1 MAKYCCRVCVCVCNT
16 HIHTPQNLGL
26 ERDKHMYSRKA
37 APTNSEVS
45 HTHTH
50 QTPPQGC
57 GGSRGGEEVGGGG
70 RRGGAKGMDT
80 GDKETEETDG
90 NDAEAPCVRELKQ
103 AVRGALVKRQK
114 LLNDE
119 YSFLETGKGILE
131 YCQTI
136 VKAGVV
142 QAPGAAQDAAKRGD
156 GLTEE
161 EKTVLAKAKAI
172 ELKHKQ
178 KSKWPEPP
186 RRKVHHDYL
195 LEEMTWLA
203 TDFRQERKW
212 KMAVAKKVAY
222 AVVKWHKERQNRA
235 DRADKDKDNKAKK
248 NAAKIAKEV
257 KRFWTQIQT
266 LAQHKQQVQVDVEKK
281 KMLGKHLDF
290 LVDQTEKYST
300 MIAQDLAAPA
310 VQVPSAVKR
319 DEVKQTP
326 ARGSRT
332 SGGDDDMDASPA
344 QEPVDPTDGDFA
356 AGEEEEDDE
365 ETMEE
370 AEKEMNKAEVEQE
383 VGELT
388 KEQDMPIAELLAK
401 YGIVKGEAAD
411 DDDDEEED
419 AGDDDDD
426 DDEDDEEDGEDEK
439 GESETSAMLVDETKD
454 EKPNMGGEGAD
465 KGAGKEGEG
474 KGAAAGEDESGFS
487 AEAKDVADS
496 AAALQPTGHT
506 LATAQVKTTVPFL
519 LSPSLKMREYQHIA
533 LDWMIALYDKGL
545 NGILADEMGLGKTIM
560 TISVLAHLACERG
573 IWGPHLIV
581 VPTSLLLN
589 WEIEFKRWCPS
600 FKILTYYGSQKE
612 RKEKRQGWSKA
623 NSFHVCIT
631 SYKMVVQDQK
641 MFRRKKWKYMILD
654 EAHNIKNFQSQRW
667 QVLLGFRSKRR
678 LLLTGTPLQN
688 NLMELWSLLHFLMP
702 HIFTSHSEFKDWFA
716 NPLMQMV
723 EGGSAI
729 NHQLVNRLHSVL
741 RPFILRRL
749 KKDVETQMPGK
760 HEHIVECPLSKRQR
774 GLYDEFMA
782 AGSTQAKLA
791 SGNLLEVINVLMQLR
806 KVCNHPDLFEER
818 PIVSPLDLIIS
829 DISNSGMV
837 ASICKWQACEHVN
850 LKGLN
855 FILSELEEMGKV
867 EAQTIMERKP
877 TQKLIVE
884 LTGTGQAGSGAQS
897 GRGKWSTVAEYKA
910 QLAARR
916 QELKGDAMKA
926 LLAVNDRRCSA
937 LPVFGADLCML
948 LRSIRSSTEQVIALS
963 EDAKGYLDYT
973 DTLRH
978 LVLTAEERVYGRG
991 GSEGTFELK
1000 RQHPM
1005 FDGEGREVYGC
1016 KEALVNYTCIIPKA
1030 RAVFPR
1036 VTLSHAVLHAPDSLA
1051 FCDRRNPL
1059 VEQVQKV
1066 FSQYDD
1072 IVRPARIRQQL
1083 YFPDKRLLQ
1092 YDCGKL
1098 QMLDS
1103 MLRQLKQ
1110 GGHRVLLFTQMSKVL
1125 DVVEEFL
1132 CFHGHTYVRL
1142 DGSTKIE
1149 HRQQLVERFNQDAKI
1164 FVFISSTR
1172 AGGVGINLT
1181 GADTVIFYD
1190 SDWNPAMDRQAQD
1203 RCHRIGQTRE
1213 VHIYRMV
1220 SKHTVEENILKK
1232 ARQKIQL
1239 ENLALKEGASS
1250 LFNPEMFKKMDVREL
1265 FEDER
1270 KEASQVV
1277 NPLAHLMG
1285 GPGEAAAQS
1294 KDSKGS
1300 DAAKPHQ
1307 DVSDKDWE
1315 MATANAE
1322 DERDVEALKAA
1333 KADEK
1338 EELADFNEEEGAE
1351 RGDMGNSDEHQ
1362 GKVDSVSLAIESE
1375 LTSVQR
1381 YALHFLEA
1389 EYEQAGI
1396 ALVEG
1401 VRFDK
1406 EGWEKDQLRRIR
1418 DRDADRLIDEDEIL
1432 YYEVSGCSQ
1441 QVLSCVCALL
1451 GSQRESAP
1459 CVGDW
1464 GGWSLASAVCSG
1476 GRGIGGLK

>member
-1 MAKYCCRVCVCVCNT
+1 MADA
-16 HIHTPQNLGL
+16 GA
-26 ERDKHMYSRKA
+26 DA
-37 APTNSEVS
+37 AAAAKRAAASGDAEPPAKRAATDSAVAVKSEPGAAAA
-45 HTHTH
+45 TGA
-50 QTPPQGC
+50 PAAA
-57 GGSRGGEEVGGGG
+57 
-70 RRGGAKGMDT
+70 GGAGAAAVAGGAAAVK
-80 GDKETEETDG
+80 
-90 NDAEAPCVRELKQ
+90 AEPGAAAGAVAAAQEVTKPRVLELKK
-103 AVRGALVKRQK
+103 AVRGALAKRQK

-119 YSFLETGKGILE
+119 YSFLESGKGILE
-131 YCQTI
+131 YCQAI

-142 QAPGAAQDAAKRGD
+142 QGSGGQDAAKKGD

-161 EKTVLAKAKAI
+161 EKAILAKAKAI
-172 ELKHKQ
+172 EFKHKQ
-178 KSKWPEPP
+178 KTKWPEPP

-222 AVVKWHKERQNRA
+222 AVVKWHTQRQQRA
-235 DRADKDKDNKAKK
+235 DRADKDKENKARK

-257 KRFWTQIQT
+257 TRFWSQIKT

-281 KMLGKHLDF
+281 RMLGKHLDF

-300 MIAQDLAAPA
+300 MIAQDLATPA
-310 VQVPSAVKR
+310 VQVPSGVKKE
-319 DEVKQTP
+319 EVKQTP
-326 ARGSRT
+326 ARGVR
-332 SGGDDDMDASPA
+332 GGDDDAMAVSPA
-344 QEPVDPTDGDFA
+344 NASETVDPTDADFA
-356 AGEEEEDDE
+356 VGEEQEDDE

-370 AEKEMNKAEVEQE
+370 AEKDVNKAEVEEE
-383 VGELT
+383 VDELT
-388 KEQDMPIAELLAK
+388 KEQDMPIADLLAK
-401 YGIVKGEAAD
+401 YGIVKGEAGDDDEEEDDEDDDEDD
-411 DDDDEEED
+411 DDDDEEE
-419 AGDDDDD
+419 
-426 DDEDDEEDGEDEK
+426 GEDEEK
-439 GESETSAMLVDETKD
+439 GESETSAMLVEDTKDAKAD
-454 EKPNMGGEGAD
+454 EKPKEGAEGAD
-465 KGAGKEGEG
+465 KAAAKE
-474 KGAAAGEDESGFS
+474 GAAAGEEDAGLS

-496 AAALQPTGHT
+496 AAALKPTGHT
-506 LATAQVKTTVPFL
+506 LATTQVKTTVPFL
-519 LSPSLKMREYQHIA
+519 LSPALKMREYQHIA

-631 SYKMVVQDQK
+631 SYKMAVQDQK

-723 EGGSAI
+723 EGSSSV
-729 NHQLVNRLHSVL
+729 NHTLVNRLHSVL

-749 KKDVETQMPGK
+749 KKDVETQMPAK
-760 HEHIVECPLSKRQR
+760 HEHVVECPLSKRQR
-774 GLYDEFMA
+774 CLYDDFMA
-782 AGSTQAKLA
+782 AGSTQQKLA

-818 PIVSPLDLIIS
+818 PIVSPLDLSPS

-837 ASICKWQACEHVN
+837 ASICKWQPCEHVN

-867 EAQTIMERKP
+867 EAQTISERKP
-877 TQKLIVE
+877 TKKLIVE
-884 LTGTGQAGSGAQS
+884 LTGTGQPGSGAPS

-926 LLAVNDRRCSA
+926 LLSVNDRRCSA
-937 LPVFGADLCML
+937 LPVFGADLCRL
-948 LRSIRSSTEQVIALS
+948 VRSIRSCTEQVVAMS
-963 EDAKGYLDYT
+963 EDPKRCLEYT
-973 DTLRH
+973 DTLRN

-991 GSEGTFELK
+991 GSQGTFELK

-1005 FDGEGREVYGC
+1005 FDGEGREVYGYQD
-1016 KEALVNYTCIIPKA
+1016 ALVNYTCIIPKA

-1051 FCDRRNPL
+1051 FCDRSNPM
-1059 VEQVQKV
+1059 VEKVQRV

-1103 MLRQLKQ
+1103 MFRQLKQ

-1149 HRQQLVERFNQDAKI
+1149 HRQQLVERFNQDPKI

-1213 VHIYRMV
+1213 VNIYRMV

-1265 FEDER
+1265 FEDET
-1270 KEASQVV
+1270 KEGKQAA
-1277 NPLAHLMG
+1277 NPLAHLMASK
-1285 GPGEAAAQS
+1285 GEVAAQS
-1294 KDSKGS
+1294 KDAKGS
-1300 DAAKPHQ
+1300 DARKPQQ

-1315 MATANAE
+1315 MAIANAE
-1322 DERDVEALKAA
+1322 DERDVEAMKTA
-1333 KADEK
+1333 KAEEK
-1338 EELADFNEEEGAE
+1338 EELADFNEEDAAE
-1351 RGDMGNSDEHQ
+1351 RGDVDNSDDHQ
-1362 GKVDSVSLAIESE
+1362 GKADSVALAIESE

-1389 EYEQAGI
+1389 EFEQAGI

-1441 QVLSCVCALL
+1441 QVMCVCTAL
-1451 GSQRESAP
+1451 SVS
-1459 CVGDW
+1459 
-1464 GGWSLASAVCSG
+1464 VCRRCLCG
-1476 GRGIGGLK
+1476 